1 MSIRFRQSLKI
12 LPGLKLIVSKRGLG
26 LNLGVRGAHVTVN
39 TRGQL
44 TRSVGIPGTGLSDVK
59 RTNLK
64 KWRLKNSS
72 NYQAA
77 TEGVEGS
84 QQIPKPLPTTFPSIF
99 ASKSEREFFKAL
111 VTHNLT
117 GYEKLFTNPKLEL
130 VTKAIAI
137 QLAIQDDSKM
147 KDASKWLNDIWIK
160 KSELKNNKL
169 FKKYIE
175 KIIVMVPIAP
185 GITYQTYLNID
196 ALGLIYVEVL
206 QQIKQPKLAKSIIE
220 GVGANQVTAISLAE
234 LEIQLGEYDDVLALT
249 NDLQN
254 KDDATAILLVFRGI
268 ALREQKHYS
277 ASREVLNQALKS
289 KKRNIDILH
298 KALFERSKTYSEEG
312 KTSKARTD
320 LEKILKTDSDYPGL
334 KSALAK
340 LK

>member
-1 MSIRFRQSLKI
+1 
-12 LPGLKLIVSKRGLG
+12 
-26 LNLGVRGAHVTVN
+26 VN

-44 TRSVGIPGTGLSDVK
+44 TRSVGIPGTGLSDVR

-117 GYEKLFTNPKLEL
+117 GYEKLFSNPKLEL

-220 GVGANQVTAISLAE
+220 GVGANQVTAIP
-234 LEIQLGEYDDVLALT
+234 V
-249 NDLQN
+249 
-254 KDDATAILLVFRGI
+254 R
-268 ALREQKHYS
+268 
-277 ASREVLNQALKS
+277 
-289 KKRNIDILH
+289 
-298 KALFERSKTYSEEG
+298 
-312 KTSKARTD
+312 
-320 LEKILKTDSDYPGL
+320 
-334 KSALAK
+334 
-340 LK
+340 

>member
-1 MSIRFRQSLKI
+1 
-12 LPGLKLIVSKRGLG
+12 
-26 LNLGVRGAHVTVN
+26 
-39 TRGQL
+39 
-44 TRSVGIPGTGLSDVK
+44 
-59 RTNLK
+59 
-64 KWRLKNSS
+64 
-72 NYQAA
+72 
-77 TEGVEGS
+77 
-84 QQIPKPLPTTFPSIF
+84 
-99 ASKSEREFFKAL
+99 